1 MSLLPQFFQKASES
15 WTYLAKFSVKSRW
28 AFLEFCHLGNSVIN
42 RPFFLPSYNS
52 KTLWLH
58 QLLHNNL
65 WRFLFSVKSAQF
77 NNKDLNEDFG
87 VAETETL
94 QHFAKPKPP
103 RNRRRPRNTT
113 KVAPLLSDLQEEPEN
128 RENDLEINRQVM
140 RKSTSSLKSSQA
152 SKSKEEL
159 SNGMK
164 KYFYLLTKF
173 LICTYLKVF
182 FEQIIILVI
191 I

>member
-1 MSLLPQFFQKASES
+1 M
-15 WTYLAKFSVKSRW
+15 
-28 AFLEFCHLGNSVIN
+28 GNSEIN
-42 RPFFLPSYNS
+42 RTFFLPSYNS
-52 KTLWLH
+52 KTLWLQ
-58 QLLHNNL
+58 QLLHINL

-128 RENDLEINRQVM
+128 RENEINRQVM

-159 SNGMK
+159 NNGMK

-173 LICTYLKVF
+173 LMPIWNIGFL
-182 FEQIIILVI
+182 
-191 I
+191 

>member
-1 MSLLPQFFQKASES
+1 MTCVIATTIFQKVSEIFRLFRDHDDEGIF
-15 WTYLAKFSVKSRW
+15 LAI
-28 AFLEFCHLGNSVIN
+28 CHLSNSV
-42 RPFFLPSYNS
+42 RYRTFSLPSYNS

-58 QLLHNNL
+58 QLLHINF

-128 RENDLEINRQVM
+128 HENDMEINRQVM
-140 RKSTSSLKSSQA
+140 RKSTSSLKSSQP

-159 SNGMK
+159 NNGMK
-164 KYFYLLTKF
+164 KYFS
-173 LICTYLKVF
+173 F
-182 FEQIIILVI
+182 FKLNS
-191 I
+191 

>member
-1 MSLLPQFFQKASES
+1 M
-15 WTYLAKFSVKSRW
+15 
-28 AFLEFCHLGNSVIN
+28 
-42 RPFFLPSYNS
+42 
-52 KTLWLH
+52 
-58 QLLHNNL
+58 
-65 WRFLFSVKSAQF
+65 
-77 NNKDLNEDFG
+77 
-87 VAETETL
+87 
-94 QHFAKPKPP
+94 
-103 RNRRRPRNTT
+103 
-113 KVAPLLSDLQEEPEN
+113 APLLSDLQEEPEN

>member
-1 MSLLPQFFQKASES
+1 M
-15 WTYLAKFSVKSRW
+15 
-28 AFLEFCHLGNSVIN
+28 AFWEIIN
-42 RPFFLPSYNS
+42 FNF
-52 KTLWLH
+52 
-58 QLLHNNL
+58 

-77 NNKDLNEDFG
+77 NNKDLSEEFG

-128 RENDLEINRQVM
+128 HENDLEINRQVM

-159 SNGMK
+159 NNGMK
-164 KYFYLLTKF
+164 NIF
-173 LICTYLKVF
+173 LF
-182 FEQIIILVI
+182 
-191 I
+191 